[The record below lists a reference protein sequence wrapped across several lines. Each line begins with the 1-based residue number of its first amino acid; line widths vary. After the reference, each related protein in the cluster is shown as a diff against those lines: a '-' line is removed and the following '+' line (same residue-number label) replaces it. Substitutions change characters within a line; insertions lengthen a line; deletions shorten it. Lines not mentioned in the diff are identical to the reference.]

1 MQVFLTSALFFIM
14 SFCQAAHSQ
23 DNPLN
28 KYAQETVDKYLKGM
42 SIFELSEGKQMV
54 AATSWPQWGNKP
66 VLLKYETVFEG
77 MFNTDIS
84 TIKGYKR
91 LVDAWVKSEAGT
103 PLPRRVLLIAYP
115 GARDKEWR
123 VLVYSFINIFTL
135 KCMGEI
141 EFLPEKEKGSG
152 KGVRSCNHTFDLIE

>member
-1 MQVFLTSALFFIM
+1 MRSTTMQVFLTSALFFIM

-123 VLVYSFINIFTL
+123 VLVYSF
-135 KCMGEI
+135 
-141 EFLPEKEKGSG
+141 
-152 KGVRSCNHTFDLIE
+152 